1 MGVLECLSVV
11 AIGLGTVFIGLIC
24 LVGICKLI
32 GLVCSKLPD
41 GKKAAIEAPKDA
53 EIPDRQEFVAAV
65 SAALAEE
72 LGEDV
77 TAIRIT
83 SIRRI

>member
-1 MGVLECLSVV
+1 MTFLECLSVV
-11 AIGLGTVFIGLIC
+11 AIGMGTVFVGLIS

-41 GKKAAIEAPKDA
+41 GKTKAATPVD
-53 EIPDRQEFVAAV
+53 EIPNRQEFVAAV

-83 SIRRI
+83 SIRRV